1 MKKIITFGLVCLLSL
16 FVQADTNKEQ
26 AEVVSIEMYCFT
38 TDQVAGTLKQFGEI
52 PLAIGKAFDLAGS
65 TMSLWTNPSTET
77 WTLVATKQNVSC
89 ILGTGER
96 LQLLKSGKII

>member
-38 TDQVAGTLKQFGEI
+38 TDRVISELKRFGEVPVI
-52 PLAIGKAFDLAGS
+52 IGLASDIAGS